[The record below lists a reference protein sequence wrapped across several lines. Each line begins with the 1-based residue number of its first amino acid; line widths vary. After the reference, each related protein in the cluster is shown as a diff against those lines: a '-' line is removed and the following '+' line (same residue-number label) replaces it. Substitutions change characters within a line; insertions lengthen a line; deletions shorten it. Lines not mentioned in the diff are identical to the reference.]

1 MHTPG
6 MKIKHLVIGLGLGGG
21 ITVIAFLAW
30 IWRYT
35 YQRSQKFGSK
45 VVGKPLQGV
54 MIAFKYL
61 QIQLLSYILL
71 RP

>member
-1 MHTPG
+1 

-35 YQRSQKFGSK
+35 YQHSEKFGSK
-45 VVGKPLQGV
+45 VVGKPPQGDYCIKV
-54 MIAFKYL
+54 SAYPLIF
-61 QIQLLSYILL
+61 YILL
-71 RP
+71 RS